1 MSHILLGEWINN
13 LVIIR
18 LTRHCT
24 ENLPSSRSLSE
35 EFVYSFSATLPPP
48 ECKITGYRLMQ

>member
-1 MSHILLGEWINN
+1 MSHILLREWINN

-24 ENLPSSRSLSE
+24 ENLPSHSLSE
-35 EFVYSFSATLPPP
+35 EFVYSFPATLPPP